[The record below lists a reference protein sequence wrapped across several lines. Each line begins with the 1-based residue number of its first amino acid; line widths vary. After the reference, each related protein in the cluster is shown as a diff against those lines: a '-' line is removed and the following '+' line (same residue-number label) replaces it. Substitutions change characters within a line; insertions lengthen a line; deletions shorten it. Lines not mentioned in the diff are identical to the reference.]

1 MRKIILVEYLLLVI
15 CMLLPMLNFGQE
27 VKQNPE
33 VEKVLRLLN
42 IHRDEQLT
50 RAELKERLRLGRIL
64 QHVFQGDTMVF
75 NPEQAE
81 SIKLLPAEYVEYTKS
96 YFRLMNDLLKSLDTH
111 QRWMMGRFWQDYDIT
126 TPVMIGFLRH
136 DTRLYRLS
144 VTKEEV
150 LEIGVTER
158 EYEKIMEMMRNV
170 NNVNARVDTVYM
182 PTSMYRD
189 DVSSIFFPSD
199 VIIGLDRGKGM
210 ISRRFKNDFFAMIEL
225 FKKQFKIKE

>member
-15 CMLLPMLNFGQE
+15 CMLLPILNFGLE

-42 IHRDEQLT
+42 ILRDEQLT

-64 QHVFQGDTMVF
+64 QHVFQGDTMAC
-75 NPEQAE
+75 NLEQAE
-81 SIKLLPAEYVEYTKS
+81 AIKLLPVEYVEYTKS
-96 YFRLMNDLLKSLDTH
+96 YFRLMNDLLKSLDSH

-136 DTRLYRLS
+136 DTRFIHLS
-144 VTKEEV
+144 VSREEV
-150 LEIGVTER
+150 LEIGVTEG
-158 EYEKIMEMMRNV
+158 EYDKIMKMMKDV
-170 NNVNARVDTVYM
+170 NDVGARVDTVYM
-182 PTSMYRD
+182 STSMYRE

-210 ISRRFKNDFFAMIEL
+210 IYRRFKNDFL
-225 FKKQFKIKE
+225 R

>member
-150 LEIGVTER
+150 LE
-158 EYEKIMEMMRNV
+158 MMRNE
-170 NNVNARVDTVYM
+170 NNDNARVDTVYM

-210 ISRRFKNDFFAMIEL
+210 IYRRFKNDFFAMIEL

>member
-1 MRKIILVEYLLLVI
+1 MVEYLLLVI
-15 CMLLPMLNFGQE
+15 CMLLPILNFGLE

-42 IHRDEQLT
+42 ILRDEQLT

-64 QHVFQGDTMVF
+64 QHVFQGDTMAF
-75 NPEQAE
+75 NLEQAE
-81 SIKLLPAEYVEYTKS
+81 AIKLLPVEYVEYTKS
-96 YFRLMNDLLKSLDTH
+96 YFRLMNDLLKSLDSH

-136 DTRLYRLS
+136 DTRFIHLS
-144 VTKEEV
+144 VSREEV
-150 LEIGVTER
+150 LEIGVTEG
-158 EYEKIMEMMRNV
+158 EYDKIMKMMKDV
-170 NNVNARVDTVYM
+170 NDVGARVDTVYM
-182 PTSMYRD
+182 STSMYRE

-210 ISRRFKNDFFAMIEL
+210 IYRRFKNDFL
-225 FKKQFKIKE
+225 R

>member
-15 CMLLPMLNFGQE
+15 CMLLPILNFGLE

-42 IHRDEQLT
+42 ILRDEQLT

-64 QHVFQGDTMVF
+64 QHVFQGDTMAF
-75 NPEQAE
+75 NLEQAE
-81 SIKLLPAEYVEYTKS
+81 AIKLLPVEYVEYTKS
-96 YFRLMNDLLKSLDTH
+96 YFRLMNDLLKSLDSH

-126 TPVMIGFLRH
+126 TPVMIGFLGH
-136 DTRLYRLS
+136 DTRFIHLS
-144 VTKEEV
+144 VSREEV
-150 LEIGVTER
+150 LEIGVTEG
-158 EYEKIMEMMRNV
+158 EYDKIMKMMKDV
-170 NNVNARVDTVYM
+170 NDVGARVDTVYM
-182 PTSMYRD
+182 STSMYRE

-210 ISRRFKNDFFAMIEL
+210 IYRRFKNDFL
-225 FKKQFKIKE
+225 R

>member
-15 CMLLPMLNFGQE
+15 CMLLPILNFGLE

-42 IHRDEQLT
+42 ILRDEQLT

-64 QHVFQGDTMVF
+64 QHVFQGDTMAF
-75 NPEQAE
+75 NLEQAE
-81 SIKLLPAEYVEYTKS
+81 AIKLLPVEYVEYTKS
-96 YFRLMNDLLKSLDTH
+96 YFRLMNDLLKSLDSH

-136 DTRLYRLS
+136 DTRFIHLS
-144 VTKEEV
+144 VSREEV
-150 LEIGVTER
+150 LEIGVTEG
-158 EYEKIMEMMRNV
+158 EYDKIMKMMKDV
-170 NNVNARVDTVYM
+170 NDVGARVDTVYM
-182 PTSMYRD
+182 STSMYRE

-210 ISRRFKNDFFAMIEL
+210 IYRRFKNDFL
-225 FKKQFKIKE
+225 R